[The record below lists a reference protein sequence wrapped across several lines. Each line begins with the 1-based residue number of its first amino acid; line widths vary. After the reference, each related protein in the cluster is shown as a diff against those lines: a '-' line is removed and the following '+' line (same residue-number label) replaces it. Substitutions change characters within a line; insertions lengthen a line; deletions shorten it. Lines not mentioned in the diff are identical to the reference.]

1 MTSRGSVPPRGDSRR
16 PVRTTSGGTQLVAV
30 PASGRGRRT
39 PAPVGRPVTRRR
51 LWVVLA
57 AVTVVFGLVAAR
69 LAELQ
74 VLNPDRYVATGE
86 QQRFRSHVLAADRGS
101 ILDRNGEELALSM
114 PQTTVYTDPRFVDD
128 PAEVAAE
135 LAAILDVDDARLRA
149 ELEGDHEGDS
159 FGYLARQVPDDVA
172 EEVRAYL
179 DDADVDGVYL
189 TEEPTRFTP
198 AGDLARSVVGE
209 VDIDNNGLS
218 GIEVQYAEELTGTPG
233 EVVLETSIDGKTIP
247 AGAQRERAAVPGDDV
262 VLTLDRSL
270 QYQVERIL
278 AEQVDAVGAE
288 GGTAVVSDLA
298 TGEILAMTSV
308 TASEDGSAV
317 PIADNRAV
325 TSVYEPGSVMKII
338 TVAGALEA
346 GVVEPDTRFNV
357 PDAITI
363 ADKTF
368 TEHDPHGTVS
378 WTVDEILAHS
388 SNVGTIKI
396 GKELGREG
404 IEDSYRRFG
413 FGARTPLEYPN
424 QQAGYVPPVED
435 WWSTSVGTIPI
446 GHGVSATPLQVL
458 MAYNVIANRGTY
470 VPPTLVR
477 GTVDPSG
484 ERRLAAPAEGRRVV
498 SERTADEMN
507 MMLRDVVETGTGQA
521 AAVRGYTPAGKT
533 GTARKVQPSGGYTN
547 ENGVTEYVS
556 TFVGFVPAEDPVYSI
571 IVVIDEPAGGKG
583 GYTGGMVAAPA
594 FARIAE
600 FALRT
605 GEVPP
610 PRTDAVAARL
620 GLDADVARP
629 DAILT
634 EQDPDTSSTSGSAA
648 PSSGAD
654 GATSETASGADDGDA
669 GDTVVTPDGKV
680 RAAPATAASGPGR

>member
-1 MTSRGSVPPRGDSRR
+1 M
-16 PVRTTSGGTQLVAV
+16 AV
-30 PASGRGRRT
+30 PATGRGRRS
-39 PAPVGRPVTRRR
+39 PGPVGRPVTRRR

-57 AVTVVFGLVAAR
+57 GVTVVFGLVTAR

-86 QQRFRSHVLAADRGS
+86 QQRFRSQVLAADRGS

-114 PQTTVYTDPRFVDD
+114 PQVTVYTDPRFVDR
-128 PAEVAAE
+128 PADVAAE
-135 LAAILDVDDARLRA
+135 LAPILGADEARLRA
-149 ELEGDHEGDS
+149 ELEGDRDGDS
-159 FGYLARQVPDDVA
+159 FGYLARQIPDAVADDVR
-172 EEVRAYL
+172 EYL
-179 DDADVDGVYL
+179 ERDEVDGVYL

-218 GIEVQYAEELTGTPG
+218 GIEAQYAEQLTGTPG

-247 AGAQRERAAVPGDDV
+247 SGAQRERPAVPGDDV

-270 QYQVERIL
+270 QYEVERIL
-278 AEQVDAVGAE
+278 SEQVEAVGAE
-288 GGTAVVSDLA
+288 GGTAVVTDPS

-308 TASEDGSAV
+308 TASDEGTAV

-325 TSVYEPGSVMKII
+325 TTVYEPGSVMKII
-338 TVAGALEA
+338 TIAGALES
-346 GVVEPDTRFNV
+346 GVVEPDTTFRV

-378 WTVDEILAHS
+378 WTVDDILAHS
-388 SNVGTIKI
+388 SNVGTIKV
-396 GKELGREG
+396 GQELGREG

-413 FGARTPLEYPN
+413 FGERTTLEYPN
-424 QQAGYVPPVED
+424 QQAGYLPPVED
-435 WWSTSVGTIPI
+435 WWSTSAGTIPI

-484 ERRLAAPAEGRRVV
+484 DRRLSPPSEGRRVV

-507 MMLRDVVETGTGQA
+507 LMLRDVIAAGTGQA

-533 GTARKVQPSGGYTN
+533 GTARKVQPNGGYTN
-547 ENGVTEYVS
+547 ENGVTEYMS
-556 TFVGFVPAEDPVYSI
+556 TFVGFVPAEDPVVSI
-571 IVVIDEPAGGKG
+571 IVVIDEPAGGEG

-605 GEVPP
+605 GEIPP

-620 GLDADVARP
+620 GLDAEVDLP
-629 DAILT
+629 DTILT
-634 EQDPDTSSTSGSAA
+634 EQDDEGAVAA
-648 PSSGAD
+648 G
-654 GATSETASGADDGDA
+654 
-669 GDTVVTPDGKV
+669 DGKV
-680 RAAPATAASGPGR
+680 RAVPAADPVSTGSGR

>member
-1 MTSRGSVPPRGDSRR
+1 MTSRGSTPPPPHR
-16 PVRTTSGGTQLVAV
+16 PPNIARPARTTSGGTRLVAV
-30 PASGRGRRT
+30 PATGRGRRT
-39 PAPVGRPVTRRR
+39 PGPVGRPVTRRR

-57 AVTVVFGLVAAR
+57 GVVVVFGLVTAR

-86 QQRFRSHVLAADRGS
+86 QQRFRSQVLAADRGS

-114 PQTTVYTDPRFVDD
+114 PQVTVYTDPRFVAH
-128 PAEVAAE
+128 PADVAAD
-135 LAAILDVDDARLRA
+135 LAPILGVDEARLRA
-149 ELEGDHEGDS
+149 ELEGDRDGDS
-159 FGYLARQVPDDVA
+159 FGYLARQIPDAVA
-172 EEVRAYL
+172 DDVRAYL
-179 DDADVDGVYL
+179 ERAEVDGVYL

-218 GIEVQYAEELTGTPG
+218 GIEAQYAEQLTGTPG
-233 EVVLETSIDGKTIP
+233 EVVLEASIDGKTIP
-247 AGAQRERAAVPGDDV
+247 SGAQRERPAVRGDDV

-270 QYQVERIL
+270 QYEVERIVS
-278 AEQVDAVGAE
+278 EQVEAVGAE
-288 GGTAVVSDLA
+288 SGTAVVTDPS

-308 TASEDGSAV
+308 IASDEGTVV

-325 TSVYEPGSVMKII
+325 TTVYEPGSVMKII
-338 TVAGALEA
+338 TIAGALEA
-346 GVVEPDTRFNV
+346 GVVEPDTTLRV
-357 PDAITI
+357 PDAVTI

-378 WTVDEILAHS
+378 WTVADILTHS
-388 SNVGTIKI
+388 SNVGTIKV
-396 GKELGREG
+396 GQALGREG

-413 FGARTPLEYPN
+413 FGARTTLEYPN
-424 QQAGYVPPVED
+424 QQAGHLPPVEE
-435 WWSTSVGTIPI
+435 WWTTSAGTIPI

-484 ERRLAAPAEGRRVV
+484 DRRLAPPAEGRRVV

-507 MMLRDVVETGTGQA
+507 LMLRDVIAAGTGQA
-521 AAVRGYTPAGKT
+521 AAVRGFTPAGKT
-533 GTARKVQPSGGYTN
+533 GTARKVQPNGGYTN
-547 ENGVTEYVS
+547 ENGVTEYMS
-556 TFVGFVPAEDPVYSI
+556 TFVGFVPAEDPVVSI
-571 IVVIDEPAGGKG
+571 IVVIDEPAGGEG

-629 DAILT
+629 DTVLT
-634 EQDPDTSSTSGSAA
+634 DEDGE
-648 PSSGAD
+648 GA
-654 GATSETASGADDGDA
+654 
-669 GDTVVTPDGKV
+669 VVREDGKV
-680 RAAPATAASGPGR
+680 RAVPAGDPGADAVGDLAADPVSTGSGR